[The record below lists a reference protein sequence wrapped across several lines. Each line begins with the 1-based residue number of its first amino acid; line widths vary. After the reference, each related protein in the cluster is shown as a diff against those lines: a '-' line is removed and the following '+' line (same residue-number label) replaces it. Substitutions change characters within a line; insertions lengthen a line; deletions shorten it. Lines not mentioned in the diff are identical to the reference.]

1 MASRRSRM
9 SDCCPDA
16 CEECANNVPKDR
28 REDYGDVC
36 MRWIGERIAMVEE
49 ALARALE
56 REAEGAR

>member
-1 MASRRSRM
+1 M

-28 REDYGDVC
+28 RED
-36 MRWIGERIAMVEE
+36 IGRRAEE